1 MIAAAI
7 ILFIF
12 NSQDIIFLITSFIDI
27 FAIIVIGVSVSFS
40 ILALLKITITFNP
53 FTSNSFEKLSEQERS
68 HYLMTNRRRRIKIA
82 KENFIKGL
90 LLALDLESANAILKL
105 GVFSSSILTG
115 TATMS
120 TATTTSTFNMNNF
133 LFFIGV
139 LSIRIGINQ
148 TLRRFNV

>member
-53 FTSNSFEKLSEQERS
+53 FTSNSFEKRSEQERS